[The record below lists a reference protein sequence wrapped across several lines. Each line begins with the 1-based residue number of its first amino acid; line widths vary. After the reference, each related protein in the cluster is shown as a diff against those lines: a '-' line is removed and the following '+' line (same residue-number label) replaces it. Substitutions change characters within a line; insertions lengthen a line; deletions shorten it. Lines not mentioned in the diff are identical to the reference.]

1 MTAAMDARRHS
12 PSDRLLGL
20 TPHRPPLGGGLAD
33 GADFDERDVFWS
45 GDSGGEQSD
54 PPRMSRSPSG
64 GGVRRTPAKQGILAA
79 LFEGD
84 EEDGTRPLHRR
95 MTAAGS
101 PSWTATPA
109 IPQVAGFSQS
119 LPAERFYQSAPRSVP
134 ITAGKLGTWE
144 MGGGGGG
151 GVGSVDGSDEEEGD
165 QMLPPHEIVARRSS
179 AASPFTSFS
188 VLEGQGRTLKG
199 RDLRRVR
206 NAVLTRTGFL
216 D

>member
-20 TPHRPPLGGGLAD
+20 TPHPSPLGGGPAD

-45 GDSGGEQSD
+45 GDSGGGSGGEQSD
-54 PPRMSRSPSG
+54 PPRLPRSASG
-64 GGVRRTPAKQGILAA
+64 GGVCRTPAKQGILAA

-84 EEDGTRPLHRR
+84 EEDGTQPLHRR
-95 MTAAGS
+95 VTAAGP

-109 IPQVAGFSQS
+109 IPPVARFSQS

-134 ITAGKLGTWE
+134 ITAGKFGTWE
-144 MGGGGGG
+144 MGGG
-151 GVGSVDGSDEEEGD
+151 GSVDGSDEEEGD